1 MTHPNDD
8 HSSFDASTEERPRW
22 VRLRALF
29 EMARPEQVLLMALV
43 YALGVAAA
51 VAWGA
56 SLDFGHLG
64 VAFAAFTPVALT
76 IHYANEYADY
86 ETDLLADRTPFS
98 GGSGS
103 LARTGLPR
111 SLARRATLASG
122 VLSVVV
128 VAGGVTAGL
137 LSIAEATLLA
147 GIFILGVE
155 YSLPPLALAWRG
167 VGAVDNAILGG
178 LLLPVYGVL
187 AASGS
192 LTVVDVVPF
201 VPFTLLVFV
210 NLLATTWPDRDPDA
224 AVGKRTLVTR
234 LSTRTLRGL
243 HVGGVVAA
251 YGSLLVATGTVIPVP
266 VTFATLLA
274 LPFSVWG
281 AVRYTRSRSPFPAV
295 AAMVVAAAAHFCAW
309 AVFVA

>member
-8 HSSFDASTEERPRW
+8 DSSFDASTEKRPHW

-51 VAWGA
+51 VARGA
-56 SLDFGHLG
+56 TPDLDHLG
-64 VAFAAFTPVALT
+64 VAFAAFVPVALT

-98 GGSGS
+98 GGSGA

-122 VLSVVV
+122 LLSVVV
-128 VAGGVTAGL
+128 VPGGFLGGL
-137 LSIAEATLLA
+137 LSTAEVALLLA
-147 GIFILGVE
+147 IGVLGVE

-178 LLLPVYGVL
+178 LLLPAYGVL

-192 LTVVDVVPF
+192 LGVGDFVPF
-201 VPFTLLVFV
+201 VPFALLVFV

-234 LSTRTLRGL
+234 LSARTLRGL
-243 HVGGVVAA
+243 HIGGVVAA
-251 YGSLLVATGTVIPVP
+251 YGSLLVATGTVIPAP

-281 AVRYTRSRSPFPAV
+281 AVRYTRVRSPFPAV
-295 AAMVVAAAAHFCAW
+295 VAMVVAAAAQFLAW
-309 AVFVA
+309 TVFVA